1 MDFEKIKAKFF
12 SESKEN
18 GINQQCIG
26 KDNNKDENK
35 NGNKSKGK
43 MYNLLILFFIG
54 VALLFMGNFF
64 KQNSQGEI
72 MGDKNSSDIT
82 ATVQEE
88 NKEEITEATMETSNY
103 KEKVQGELISILE
116 KIDGVGRVEA
126 MIYFES
132 GEEQVPALNI
142 NDSKS
147 NTTEKDTVGGERS
160 INQENGG
167 STVVMSNEGSKT
179 EPLIVKTYNP
189 KITGICVVAEG
200 ASDKITELRVR
211 QAVTN
216 LFDLEEEKVQVYPM
230 KN

>member
-12 SESKEN
+12 SQSKEN

-35 NGNKSKGK
+35 KEIKPKGK

-54 VALLFMGNFF
+54 VALLFMGSFF
-64 KQNSQGEI
+64 KQNSQSEI
-72 MGDKNSSDIT
+72 MGNKNSSDIT
-82 ATVQEE
+82 STVKEE
-88 NKEEITEATMETSNY
+88 NEEKATEAAMEISSY

-132 GEEQVPALNI
+132 GEEQVPALNV

-167 STVVMSNEGSKT
+167 TTVVMSNEGSKT